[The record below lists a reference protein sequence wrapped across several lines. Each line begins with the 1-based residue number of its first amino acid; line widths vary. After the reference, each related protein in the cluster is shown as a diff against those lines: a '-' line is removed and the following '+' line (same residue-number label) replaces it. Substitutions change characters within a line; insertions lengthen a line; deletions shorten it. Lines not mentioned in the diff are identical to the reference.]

1 MNTEPK
7 GGTPMRERALTRI
20 LLIVLAAMTA
30 ASSAEAATRRF
41 TALLDLSQTGPPEPS
56 PRCAA
61 PTVLLSLEG
70 GGTASRIGRVTAAGS
85 HCIVDDPADPNFTDG
100 ELTLTSADGELFLT
114 YSGTDVAGDL
124 EGTFT
129 ITGGTGA
136 FAGASG
142 EGTLSGTALPGE
154 ERGIVLLRGRLTLP

>member
-1 MNTEPK
+1 
-7 GGTPMRERALTRI
+7 MRPIRRFPIFLLLAL
-20 LLIVLAAMTA
+20 LAAPQSTQ
-30 ASSAEAATRRF
+30 AATSRF
-41 TALLDLSQTGPPEPS
+41 SAVLHLSQTGEPEPS

-70 GGTASRIGRVTAAGS
+70 DGTVSRVGRVTAAGS
-85 HCIVDDPADPNFTDG
+85 HCIVDDPADPNFTGG
-100 ELTLTSADGELFLT
+100 ELVLVAAGGSLLLS
-114 YSGTDVAGDL
+114 YSGTDTAGDL

-142 EGTLSGTALPGE
+142 EGTLSGVALPDAE
-154 ERGIVLLRGRLTLP
+154 SGIVMLRGRLTLP